1 MAKVADPGG
10 PVHHPDLDQPQ
21 RKLVRQRCR
30 QSSLRS
36 TFGLLIELT
45 PGCQMAISKKFGISE
60 QAARVPQLTFLCA
73 YAFGCMS
80 RDQQLEERSL
90 MSLVTVIR

>member
-1 MAKVADPGG
+1 
-10 PVHHPDLDQPQ
+10 
-21 RKLVRQRCR
+21 
-30 QSSLRS
+30 
-36 TFGLLIELT
+36 
-45 PGCQMAISKKFGISE
+45 MAISKKFGISE